1 MLFKVGDRVICRY
14 VGRETT
20 SSHLQIGDI
29 GTVKHVF
36 SAKEGGNPPCYPT
49 EYLVDFMTSDGYKR
63 QWVYGHTIASC
74 PVEETELLDRIVEV
88 ESELGRL
95 RNELNALYA

>member
-36 SAKEGGNPPCYPT
+36 SAKEGEYPT
-49 EYLVDFMTSDGYKR
+49 EYLVDFMTSDGYRR
-63 QWVYGHTIASC
+63 QWVYAHTLA
-74 PVEETELLDRIVEV
+74 LDTTGEKKDTLMDRVLKA